1 MPSGMVPL
9 HLDKLIKCMSGK
21 KLCAADLFNLPKAD
35 KQVARGMKEQ
45 GQYQFGL
52 GSVLFNSVYILLHT
66 QSRPVRLFLSWS
78 RLCLLSYM

>member
-1 MPSGMVPL
+1 
-9 HLDKLIKCMSGK
+9 
-21 KLCAADLFNLPKAD
+21 
-35 KQVARGMKEQ
+35 VARGMKEQ